1 MSDLIDSYQQ
11 LISRIG
17 ECLTHG
23 QQRAFEQVNTLLV
36 ETYWQIGQY
45 IVEFEQKGNERAEY
59 GSRLLTQLSRDLK
72 TA

>member
-11 LISRIG
+11 LIDRIG
-17 ECLTHG
+17 ECLTQG

-59 GSRLLTQLSRDLK
+59 GSRF
-72 TA
+72 

>member
-17 ECLTHG
+17 ECLTQG

-45 IVEFEQKGNERAEY
+45 IVEFE
-59 GSRLLTQLSRDLK
+59 
-72 TA
+72 